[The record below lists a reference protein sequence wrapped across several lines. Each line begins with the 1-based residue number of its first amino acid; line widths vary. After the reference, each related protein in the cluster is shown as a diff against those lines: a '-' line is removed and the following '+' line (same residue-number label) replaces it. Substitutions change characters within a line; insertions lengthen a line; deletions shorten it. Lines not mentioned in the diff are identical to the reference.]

1 MAEGGYSQNLSQHLS
16 QQTDDGVGDGPVSVG
31 SSGLPRQHT
40 SPHHVSHT
48 SSHSSQGSHPH
59 PHHAVVHG
67 SPVRG
72 GSAEML
78 SASPARVLTSHTHT
92 PQHQQQPVKKSP
104 QAQAQQHGPSAGSS
118 SSTSWSNIPLAI
130 NNGDSR
136 ASLDEEGKLLVASI
150 WLWCCLVAK
159 VM

>member
-16 QQTDDGVGDGPVSVG
+16 QHTDEGGGDGPVGVG
-31 SSGLPRQHT
+31 SSDHPRQHA

-48 SSHSSQGSHPH
+48 SSHSSQASHPH

-78 SASPARVLTSHTHT
+78 SASPARVPTSHTHT
-92 PQHQQQPVKKSP
+92 PQHHKQPIQRSP
-104 QAQAQQHGPSAGSS
+104 QAQQQQQQGPSAGSS

-136 ASLDEEGKLLVASI
+136 NSLDEEGKLLLASA
-150 WLWCCLVAK
+150 WLWCYLVSK
-159 VM
+159 

>member
-16 QQTDDGVGDGPVSVG
+16 QQTDDGGGDAPIGVG
-31 SSGLPRQHT
+31 SSDLSRQHA

-48 SSHSSQGSHPH
+48 SSHSSQASHPH

-78 SASPARVLTSHTHT
+78 SASPARVLTSYTHT
-92 PQHQQQPVKKSP
+92 PQHQKQPVQKSP
-104 QAQAQQHGPSAGSS
+104 QQHQQQQGPSAGSS

-136 ASLDEEGKLLVASI
+136 NSLDEEGKLFFLANIYMALVLSHF
-150 WLWCCLVAK
+150 
-159 VM
+159 